1 MLIGQIEIV
10 TKLVE
15 NGIVAAA
22 FLYILHWLL
31 NKQSKETAERCRK
44 DQISNLEIASSI
56 RTLAN
61 AVTAMQ
67 QLLLTHDL
75 TVSGLN
81 PEAGAN
87 VEGNDSLAY
96 RKYNDVM
103 QAMEEQREL
112 LRNLNKEADRR
123 MAALQDVA

>member
-1 MLIGQIEIV
+1 MLFGQIEIV

-31 NKQSKETAERCRK
+31 NKQSQQAAEHSR
-44 DQISNLEIASSI
+44 QAQVSNLEIASSI
-56 RTLAN
+56 RSLAN

-67 QLLLTHDL
+67 QQLLTHDL

-81 PEAGAN
+81 PEAGHADDQ
-87 VEGNDSLAY
+87 DSLAY
-96 RKYNDVM
+96 RKYSDVM
-103 QAMEEQREL
+103 AAMEEQREL

-123 MAALQDVA
+123 MAALQNVA

>member
-1 MLIGQIEIV
+1 MLFGQIEIV

-31 NKQSKETAERCRK
+31 NKQSQQAAEHSRQA
-44 DQISNLEIASSI
+44 QISNMEIASSI
-56 RTLAN
+56 RSLAN

-67 QLLLTHDL
+67 QQLLTHDL

-81 PEAGAN
+81 PEAGAEDN
-87 VEGNDSLAY
+87 KDSLAY
-96 RKYNDVM
+96 RKYSDVM
-103 QAMEEQREL
+103 AAMEEQREL

-123 MAALQDVA
+123 MAALQNVA